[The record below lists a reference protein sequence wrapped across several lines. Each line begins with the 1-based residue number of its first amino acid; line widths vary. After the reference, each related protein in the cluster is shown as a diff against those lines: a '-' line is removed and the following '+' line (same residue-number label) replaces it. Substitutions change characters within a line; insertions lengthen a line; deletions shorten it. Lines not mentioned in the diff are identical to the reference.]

1 MYIVNEP
8 NDHEVTVD
16 PRRTSNFI
24 GQGYNIKF
32 YHGLSAIYPRIE
44 LSKESQLLDSIYDSK
59 RSAWVT
65 IIHLQSATCSR
76 SNDSHESRN

>member
-1 MYIVNEP
+1 MYVINEP
-8 NDHEVTVD
+8 NDHEVTVY

-32 YHGLSAIYPRIE
+32 YLSLCAIYRRIE

-59 RSAWVT
+59 RSA
-65 IIHLQSATCSR
+65 
-76 SNDSHESRN
+76 